1 MTALLAASRKD
12 LLSACPSGS
21 SPTGHRRVRSWAAY
35 PCAAGGREPVSP
47 FADRAKRRPQ
57 RGAALLLVLWLIAL
71 LTAVVGGFALIAR
84 TEYMQG
90 RVLSHGV
97 LADQAARA
105 GLEYAM
111 TRVVDLDQSR
121 QWLPDGREYRWRFG
135 EADIVITIVDESGK
149 VDINAADLE
158 LMSALI
164 QAVGVEREPARKIA
178 AAIMD
183 WRDPD
188 TLTQIEGG
196 AEDSDY
202 SAEERPYGAKDAP
215 FETVAELQLIL
226 GMTPE
231 LFEKLAPH
239 LTVYSGQ
246 GRPTE
251 QYASAEVL
259 RALGVDPEPVLA
271 ERRRPRQPGETGSL
285 VGAGTGTYSID
296 SRARLRDGR
305 VSVLRA
311 VVRAGNSGLP
321 GSAYTPLRWE
331 EGAVLRPPTPGS

>member
-1 MTALLAASRKD
+1 MAGKRAS
-12 LLSACPSGS
+12 
-21 SPTGHRRVRSWAAY
+21 
-35 PCAAGGREPVSP
+35 
-47 FADRAKRRPQ
+47 

-71 LTAVVGGFALIAR
+71 LTAVVGAFALTAR
-84 TEYMQG
+84 IEYMQG

-97 LADQAARA
+97 VADQAARA

-111 TRVVDLDQSR
+111 TRVVDLDQTR
-121 QWLPDGREYRWRFG
+121 QWLPDGREYPWRFG
-135 EADIVITIVDESGK
+135 EAEIVVTIVDESGK
-149 VDINAADLE
+149 IDINAADLE
-158 LMSALI
+158 LLSALM
-164 QAVGVEREPARKIA
+164 QAVKIEREPARRIA

-183 WRDPD
+183 WRDAD
-188 TLTQIEGG
+188 SLTQAEGG
-196 AEDSDY
+196 AEDGDY
-202 SAEERPYGAKDAP
+202 SSDERPYGAKDAP
-215 FETVAELQLIL
+215 FETVAELQLVL

-231 LFEKLAPH
+231 LFEKLSPH

-246 GRPTE
+246 GRPSD

-259 RALGVDPEPVLA
+259 QALGVDPERALA

-331 EGAVLRPPTPGS
+331 EGAVLR

>member
-1 MTALLAASRKD
+1 MAITRPPRY
-12 LLSACPSGS
+12 SAR
-21 SPTGHRRVRSWAAY
+21 SP
-35 PCAAGGREPVSP
+35 
-47 FADRAKRRPQ
+47 
-57 RGAALLLVLWLIAL
+57 RGAALLLVLWLIAM
-71 LTAVVGGFALIAR
+71 LTAVVGAFSLIAR

-97 LADQAARA
+97 VADQAARA

-111 TRVVDLDQSR
+111 TRVVDLDQTR
-121 QWLPDGREYRWRFG
+121 QWLPDGREYPWRFG
-135 EADIVITIVDESGK
+135 DADIVVTIVDESGK
-149 VDINAADLE
+149 VDINGADLDLLAA
-158 LMSALI
+158 LM
-164 QAVGVEREPARKIA
+164 QAVGVERQPARNIA
-178 AAIMD
+178 AAILD
-183 WRDPD
+183 WRDAD
-188 TLTQIEGG
+188 TLTQAEGG
-196 AEDSDY
+196 AEDADY
-202 SAEERPYGAKDAP
+202 SAAERPYGSKDAP
-215 FETVAELQLIL
+215 FETVAELQLVL

-231 LFEKLAPH
+231 LFGKLVQH

-259 RALGVDPEPVLA
+259 RALGVDPERALA
-271 ERRRPRQPGETGSL
+271 ERRRPRQPGETGAL
-285 VGAGTGTYSID
+285 VGVGTGTYSID

-321 GSAYTPLRWE
+321 GSAYMPLRWE

>member
-1 MTALLAASRKD
+1 MVAVRTRQHAGRQRSR
-12 LLSACPSGS
+12 
-21 SPTGHRRVRSWAAY
+21 RSV
-35 PCAAGGREPVSP
+35 AAGAR
-47 FADRAKRRPQ
+47 

-97 LADQAARA
+97 VADQAARA

-111 TRVVDLDQSR
+111 TRVVDLDQNR

-135 EADIVITIVDESGK
+135 EADIVVTIVDESGK
-149 VDINAADLE
+149 VDINAADLD
-158 LMSALI
+158 LMAALI
-164 QAVGVEREPARKIA
+164 QSVGMEREPARKVA

-188 TLTQIEGG
+188 TLTQAEGG
-196 AEDSDY
+196 AEDPDY
-202 SAEERPYGAKDAP
+202 SAAERPYGAKDAP
-215 FETVAELQLIL
+215 FETVAELQLVL

-259 RALGVDPEPVLA
+259 QALGVDPVRALA
-271 ERRRPRQPGETGSL
+271 ERRRPRLPGETPSL
-285 VGAGTGTYSID
+285 VGVGTGTYSID

-331 EGAVLRPPTPGS
+331 EGAVLRPPAPGS

>member
-1 MTALLAASRKD
+1 MPVPRLQRSCGRRPLAAS
-12 LLSACPSGS
+12 
-21 SPTGHRRVRSWAAY
+21 
-35 PCAAGGREPVSP
+35 
-47 FADRAKRRPQ
+47 
-57 RGAALLLVLWLIAL
+57 RGAALLLVLWMIAM
-71 LTAVVGGFALIAR
+71 LTAVVGAFALIAR
-84 TEYMQG
+84 IEYMQG

-97 LADQAARA
+97 VADQAARA

-111 TRVVDLDQSR
+111 TRVVDLDQAR
-121 QWLPDGREYRWRFG
+121 QWLPDGREYNWRFG
-135 EADIVITIVDESGK
+135 GADIVVVIVDESGK
-149 VDINAADLE
+149 LDINAADLD
-158 LMSALI
+158 LMSGLMM
-164 QAVGVEREPARKIA
+164 AVGVEREPARKIA

-188 TLTQIEGG
+188 TLTQAEGG
-196 AEDSDY
+196 AEDADY
-202 SAEERPYGAKDAP
+202 SADERPYGAKDAP
-215 FETVAELQLIL
+215 FETVAELQLVL

-259 RALGVDPEPVLA
+259 QALGVDPERTLA
-271 ERRRPRQPGETGSL
+271 ERRRPRLPGETGSL
-285 VGAGTGTYSID
+285 VGGGTGTYSID

-331 EGAVLRPPTPGS
+331 EGAVVRPTRPGS